1 MQGFLKI
8 VGVPYVGCKILASSV
23 CMDKVYTKVILDRA
37 GIPQAKS
44 EYIKK
49 EKDKYI
55 YVDKEFN
62 EKESSL
68 EEIADIMELSLKYP
82 MFIKPSNSGS
92 SVGVSK
98 AENQYELKRAIE
110 YAAEFDK
117 KILVE
122 QGIIGH
128 EVECAILG
136 NENLDISDVR
146 WD

>member
-1 MQGFLKI
+1 
-8 VGVPYVGCKILASSV
+8 
-23 CMDKVYTKVILDRA
+23 MDKVYTKVILDRA

-68 EEIADIMELSLKYP
+68 EEIADIMERSLKYP

-122 QGIIGH
+122 QGIIGN

>member
-68 EEIADIMELSLKYP
+68 EEIADIMERSLKYP

-136 NENLDISDVR
+136 NENLNISDVR
-146 WD
+146 

>member
-1 MQGFLKI
+1 
-8 VGVPYVGCKILASSV
+8 
-23 CMDKVYTKVILDRA
+23 MDKVYTKVILEKA

-49 EKDKYI
+49 TNENYI

-62 EKESSL
+62 EKRCSL
-68 EEIADIMELSLKYP
+68 DEITNIMEINLNYP

-98 AENQYELKRAIE
+98 AENKEELKKAVE
-110 YAAEFDK
+110 YAGEFDK

-122 QGIIGH
+122 QGIIGL
-128 EVECAILG
+128 EVECAVLG
-136 NENLDISDVR
+136 NEKIDISDVR
-146 WD
+146 RD